1 MSIYRMKLDRAR
13 CIHCKACEVH
23 CKVKNNNPVGI
34 KYAVHTSGRME
45 LKDGKIVM
53 KASYQCCYHCEDPAC
68 VEVCPT
74 GAMIRRESD
83 GLVYVNKEDCIG
95 CEACVEACPWHI
107 PVLHEDENVI
117 GKCDFCM
124 DRLDAGL
131 EPACVTACTTHAL
144 KLERKKVKK
153 RD

>member
-1 MSIYRMKLDRAR
+1 MSIYRMKLDKNR

-34 KYAVHTSGRME
+34 KFAVHTSGAPQ
-45 LKDGKIVM
+45 LKDGKVVM
-53 KASYQCCYHCEDPAC
+53 KASFQSCYHCENPDC

-74 GAMIRRESD
+74 DAMIRRDSD
-83 GLVYVNKEDCIG
+83 GLVYVDQELCIG
-95 CEACVEACPWHI
+95 CGACIEACKWHI
-107 PVLHEDENVI
+107 PVLFEDRNVV

-144 KLERKKVKK
+144 TLERKK
-153 RD
+153 

>member
-1 MSIYRMKLDRAR
+1 MKLDKKR

-34 KYAVHTSGRME
+34 KYAVHTSGKPE

-53 KASYQCCYHCEDPAC
+53 KASFLSCYHCDDQAC
-68 VEVCPT
+68 VASCPT
-74 GAMIRRESD
+74 EAMVRRESD
-83 GLVYVNKEDCIG
+83 GLVYVIKELCIG
-95 CEACVEACPWHI
+95 CESCIAACPWNI
-107 PVLHEDENVI
+107 PVLHEDENVV
-117 GKCDFCM
+117 GKCDYCM

-144 KLERKKVKK
+144 CLERKK
-153 RD
+153 

>member
-1 MSIYRMKLDRAR
+1 MSNYRMKLDKKR

-34 KYAVHTSGRME
+34 KYAVHTSGNPE

-53 KASYQCCYHCEDPAC
+53 KASFRSCYHCDDPAC
-68 VEVCPT
+68 VAACPT
-74 GAMIRRESD
+74 EAMVRRESD
-83 GLVYVNKEDCIG
+83 GLVYVVKELCIG
-95 CEACVEACPWHI
+95 CESCISACPWNI
-107 PVLHEDENVI
+107 PVLHEDENVV
-117 GKCDFCM
+117 GKCDYCM

-144 KLERKKVKK
+144 CLERKK
-153 RD
+153 